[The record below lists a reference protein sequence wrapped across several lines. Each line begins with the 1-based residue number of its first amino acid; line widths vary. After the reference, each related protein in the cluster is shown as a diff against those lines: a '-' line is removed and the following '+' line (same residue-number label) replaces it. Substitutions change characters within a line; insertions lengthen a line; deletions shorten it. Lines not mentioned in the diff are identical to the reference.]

1 MKKLFFI
8 LTLFLFP
15 AESFSEDLCKNVPPT
30 QIILKTSFGKLT
42 YEYQDADKFSA
53 EINKSKR
60 PEKQGKW
67 SGYAG
72 IEWNMFYPKVTYDY
86 YQPEKNKWCLYVE
99 KIEIIFGYKNPK
111 IVLDNKLKPG
121 TCSYRRTVRHEQGHQ
136 QVNIAVLKDFLPVVY
151 DTLEETAKDFKPV
164 LWSEKS
170 ENEIQ
175 KQKNAFNTRIDETR
189 DILFDI
195 FREEYEIAHSRF
207 DNQHNYEMEW
217 KICPEYYKNHP
228 EVIED
233 GMVKKTEPT
242 NIKENI
248 QIDTKVDVEALKA
261 RYNEALKN
269 HLKTLFKALSN

>member
-42 YEYQDADKFSA
+42 YEYQDADVSTEVK
-53 EINKSKR
+53 K
-60 PEKQGKW
+60 KW
-67 SGYAG
+67 AG
-72 IEWNMFYPKVTYDY
+72 LASIKYYYTTPSITYGY
-86 YQPEKNKWCLYVE
+86 YQPEKNKRCLYVE
-99 KIEIIFGYKNPK
+99 KIETILGYTNPR
-111 IVLDNKLKPG
+111 ILLDYKLKPG
-121 TCSYRRTVRHEQGHQ
+121 TCYYRRVVRHEQGHH
-136 QVNIAVLKDFLPVVY
+136 QVNIAVLKEFLPVMY

-175 KQKNAFNTRIDETR
+175 KQKNAFETRINETMK
-189 DILFDI
+189 ILVDI
-195 FREEYEIAHSRF
+195 FEEERQIAQSRF

-233 GMVKKTEPT
+233 GMVKKTEQT

-261 RYNEALKN
+261 EYNEALKN
-269 HLKTLFKALSN
+269 HLKALFKALSN

>member
-60 PEKQGKW
+60 PEKQGKFA
-67 SGYAG
+67 GYAD
-72 IEWNMFYPKVTYDY
+72 IEWRIHYPSIIYGY
-86 YQPEKNKWCLYVE
+86 YQPEKNKRCLYVE

-121 TCSYRRTVRHEQGHQ
+121 TCDYRRVVRHEQGHH
-136 QVNIAVLKDFLPVVY
+136 QVNIALMKDFLPVVY

-175 KQKNAFNTRIDETR
+175 KQKNAFNTRIYETS
-189 DILFDI
+189 DILFDV
-195 FREEYEIAHSRF
+195 FKEERKIAHSRF
-207 DNQHNYEMEW
+207 DNKRNYEMEW

-233 GMVKKTEPT
+233 GMVKKNEQTD
-242 NIKENI
+242 
-248 QIDTKVDVEALKA
+248 IDAKIDVEALKA
-261 RYNEALKN
+261 SYSEALKN